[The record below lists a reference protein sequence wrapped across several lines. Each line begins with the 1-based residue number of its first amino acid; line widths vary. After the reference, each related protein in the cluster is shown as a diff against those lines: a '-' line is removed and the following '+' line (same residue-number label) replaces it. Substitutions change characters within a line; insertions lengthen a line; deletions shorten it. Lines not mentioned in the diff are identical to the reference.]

1 MISNCVFTLL
11 LTSSVLGFFPVDEEA
26 LAQYKKISLKEKL
39 SSPINTLHT
48 LCFAVDA
55 YPIIPSLISDG
66 VACLEI
72 EPGSIDP
79 DIVNTLVLELEEILD
94 EISVPFYNLITVPN
108 QDKITVYK
116 DDAFNIS
123 LRKCEDGL
131 WRFDK
136 ETVSRIKSMRILSS
150 VREKARLKIQEQYK
164 TGLGNPTDTM
174 TEFMEH
180 AYNNDFQTAMHHL
193 DLSELSSEKISSQGP
208 LIAWKLAA
216 IIQRKGYLFSQEI
229 PLDATGPKFIWR
241 AGADGRISINRI
253 SKPGKKHIWVFDK
266 DTIRSVD
273 AMWEEVKN
281 KPIAILYQIM
291 GKTIAPVPEK
301 FASSLSL
308 MKDGKPDLVPLE
320 LSTPRK
326 ALRYFFLAIM
336 ESEFDVLAMQGLNSF
351 LDLSSIPPEDIK
363 VLGPKKAIMLE
374 AILRKINPDSNNIS
388 DSWSSENQVISGSNG
403 FEIEIV
409 RQKDGCWRFSP
420 ETVANV
426 PSMFVR
432 LSSEEQAKYNYAH
445 NLANPRNSI
454 FYFLSAVNSF
464 KNDEAVNCM
473 DLAEIPIPS
482 RADLGPVLAFKLKF
496 IFDRISLIY
505 IPEIPTDP
513 KLIAYELY
521 RGTLGN
527 ITLTPRE
534 GDKGK
539 IEWKF
544 DSSSVRNIER
554 IFNEVV
560 NFPTRKEYEKLKYI
574 RLAPDFWTEP
584 GIWIRL
590 NTPEKYYR
598 PFLGIC
604 LYQWVVGFLLILI
617 SLIIS
622 FSLSSG
628 VKKLIHYFF
637 PKSDE
642 VQFKKRLRRNFRA
655 LKVLLLFLLI
665 YNLLPWVDLP
675 VKYAIYIYTVEKVI
689 ITLVL
694 AFFGMQM
701 IDTIAL
707 LYEISETMTK
717 YKGMGDMLVPFLS
730 KSAKLIIVISAIC
743 LLISHFGES
752 ESLGRFLAGLGII
765 GIAISLAAQD
775 SLKNLFGTLLLIS
788 EKSFRVGDRIVLGD
802 KEGIV
807 EEFGFRSTKLR
818 TAEDSILLMPNGNL
832 ATAIIDNFGLRKH
845 RRIRLAFGIDLHTE
859 VEKIGKLQTMML
871 DKVILVPTVIKNKT
885 QISFY
890 KIGENGLEF
899 ELITFANIHNDY
911 QEIEMREKILE
922 IMLIVALELDVKT
935 TNLKK

>member
-1 MISNCVFTLL
+1 MISNGLFTLL

-26 LAQYKKISLKEKL
+26 LAQYKKVSLKEKL
-39 SSPINTLHT
+39 STPINTIYT
-48 LCFAVDA
+48 FCFAVDV
-55 YPIIPSLISDG
+55 YPFVPSLLSDG
-66 VACLEI
+66 VACLEV

-94 EISVPFYNLITVPN
+94 EISFPFYNLIAFPN

-116 DDAFNIS
+116 DNDLNIS

-136 ETVSRIKSMRILSS
+136 ETVAQIKSSRIITS
-150 VREKARLKIQEQYK
+150 VREKARLKVQEQFK

-174 TEFMEH
+174 MEFMEH

-229 PLDATGPKFIWR
+229 PLVANGPKFIWR
-241 AGADGRISINRI
+241 ASGGGRISINRI
-253 SKPGKKHIWVFDK
+253 SKPGKKHTWVFDK
-266 DTIRSVD
+266 ETIRSVD
-273 AMWEEVKN
+273 SMWEEVKN
-281 KPIAILYQIM
+281 IPIAERYRIM
-291 GKTIAPVPEK
+291 GKVVAPVPEK
-301 FASSLSL
+301 FESSLSL

-326 ALRYFFLAIM
+326 TLRYFFLAIM
-336 ESEFDVLAMQGLNSF
+336 QGEFDVSTLQGLNSF
-351 LDLSSIPPEDIK
+351 LDLSAIPLEDIK
-363 VLGPKKAIMLE
+363 ILGPKKALMLE
-374 AILRKINPDSNNIS
+374 AILRKINPDSNNLS
-388 DSWSSENQVISGSNG
+388 DSWSSENQVLAGSNG

-409 RQKDGCWRFSP
+409 RQKDGCWRFGP

-426 PSMFVR
+426 PSMFAK

-445 NLANPRNSI
+445 NLANPRNTI

-464 KNDEAVNCM
+464 KNDEAANCM
-473 DLAEIPIPS
+473 DLSEFPIPS

-513 KLIAYELY
+513 KLIAYELF
-521 RGTLGN
+521 RGALGT

-534 GDKGK
+534 NEKGK

-544 DSSSVRNIER
+544 DTRSVRNIESM
-554 IFNEVV
+554 FNEVV
-560 NFPTRKEYEKLKYI
+560 NIPTRKEYEKLKYI
-574 RLAPDFWTEP
+574 RLVPDFWTEP

-590 NTPEKYYR
+590 NTPEKYSR
-598 PFLGIC
+598 PFLGIS
-604 LYQWVVGFLLILI
+604 LYQWAVGFCLFLI

-622 FSLSSG
+622 FGFSFG
-628 VKKLIHYFF
+628 VKRLIHYFV
-637 PKSDE
+637 PKSNE

-655 LKVLLLFLLI
+655 LKLLLFFLVV
-665 YNLLPWVDLP
+665 YNLLPFVDLP
-675 VKYAIYIYTVEKVI
+675 VKYAIYIYTGEKVI

-707 LYEISETMTK
+707 LYEISETMIK

-730 KSAKLIIVISAIC
+730 KSAKLMVVIFAIC

-845 RRIRLAFGIDLHTE
+845 HRIRLTFGIDLHTE
-859 VEKIGKLQTMML
+859 VEKIGKLQTMIL
-871 DKVILVPTVIKNKT
+871 DKVILVPAVIKNKT
-885 QISFY
+885 RISFI

-899 ELITFANIHNDY
+899 ELITFANIHNDD
-911 QEIEMREKILE
+911 QDMEMREKILE
-922 IMLIVALELDVKT
+922 IMLVVALELDVRT